1 MTQKPL
7 YRSLDANLALLE
19 EMFGRSDDFYTK
31 RLMLAGIPCAI
42 VMFTGLSSPEK
53 LCRMAL
59 DMLDRDP
66 AMLGG
71 GEGLC
76 DYLSALIARQKR
88 RKTPNE
94 ALIRTLEHDRE
105 LLSGGVSLLSNGLSV
120 LLIDG
125 VRRGVAFS
133 TQEMPQRS
141 VSTPMSEGNLRGP
154 QEAFTEL
161 LRNNISLLRRQ
172 FRTGTLVAEISTAR
186 TRAKTEYCLCYD
198 SAMAPKE
205 TIDALRER
213 LGPAEIS
220 VLLGRAYFASFLKQ
234 DKLNLFPAAAYT
246 ERPATACARLCEGKA
261 VVLVAGCPYALI
273 VPSFFA
279 EHFECLDD
287 YASGA
292 VFAGLIRIL
301 KYLAF
306 LLAVFGPGLYVMAVA
321 FAPEIIPIRLLT
333 KLAQGEAST
342 PLPPM
347 LEMLC
352 VTLLLE
358 IVREAGLRAPQSIS
372 HTVSL
377 VGALIIGE
385 TAVSAGIVS
394 VPVLTMAAA
403 ATIATLAVPS
413 LYEQS
418 ILFRF
423 AVIVLAGCFGVPGMA
438 CAALTILAMA
448 CGSEP
453 FGYDYLYPL
462 MPPGRASVRDG
473 FVRSI
478 WSRLAK
484 SGEVISRHEA

>member
-1 MTQKPL
+1 MQKPAL
-7 YRSLDANLALLE
+7 CRALPKNLAVLQDR
-19 EMFGRSDDFYTK
+19 FGGSDDFYTK
-31 RLMLAGIPCAI
+31 KLSVGGIACAI
-42 VMFTGLSSPEK
+42 VLFTGISSPEK
-53 LCRMAL
+53 LCRLAL

-66 AMLGG
+66 AFFGG
-71 GEGLC
+71 GPGLC
-76 DYLSALIARQKR
+76 EYLLHQSLIPAEPQ
-88 RKTPNE
+88 PASDLGE
-94 ALIRTLEHDRE
+94 IGE
-105 LLSGGVSLLSNGLSV
+105 LLANGMSL

-125 VRRGVAFS
+125 CEQAVVFS
-133 TQEMPQRS
+133 TQEM
-141 VSTPMSEGNLRGP
+141 
-154 QEAFTEL
+154 
-161 LRNNISLLRRQ
+161 
-172 FRTGTLVAEISTAR
+172 LVAEIATAR
-186 TRAKTEYCLCYD
+186 CRAKTEYCLCYD
-198 SAMAPKE
+198 SALAPPE
-205 TIDALRER
+205 TIAALRAR
-213 LGPAEIS
+213 LAQIELP
-220 VLLGRAYFASFLKQ
+220 VLLDSAYFASFLKQ

-261 VVLVAGCPYALI
+261 VVLVAGSPYAMV

-292 VFAGLIRIL
+292 VFAGLIRLL

-306 LLAVFGPGLYVMAVA
+306 LLSVFGPGLYVMAVA
-321 FAPEIIPIRLLT
+321 FAPEIIPVQLLT
-333 KLAQGEAST
+333 KLAQAEAQT

-347 LEMLC
+347 LEMLA

-372 HTVSL
+372 HTVSI

-385 TAVSAGIVS
+385 TAVDAGIVS

-423 AVIVLAGCFGVPGMA
+423 CVILLAGLFGVLGLT
-438 CAALTILAMA
+438 CAALMILAMA

-462 MPPGRASVRDG
+462 MPPGKASVRDG

-478 WSRLAK
+478 WSELAK
-484 SGEVISRHEA
+484 AGEVIGRHEV

>member
-1 MTQKPL
+1 MQKPAL
-7 YRSLDANLALLE
+7 CRALTQNLAVLQDR
-19 EMFGRSDDFYTK
+19 FGGSDDFYTK
-31 RLMLAGIPCAI
+31 KLSVGGIRCAI
-42 VMFTGLSSPEK
+42 IMFTGISSPEK
-53 LCRMAL
+53 LCRLAL

-66 AMLGG
+66 AFFGG
-71 GEGLC
+71 GPGLC
-76 DYLSALIARQKR
+76 DYLLKQSLIPAEPQ
-88 RKTPNE
+88 PASDIE
-94 ALIRTLEHDRE
+94 EIGE
-105 LLSGGVSLLSNGLSV
+105 LLANGMSL
-120 LLIDG
+120 LLIDDCDQA
-125 VRRGVAFS
+125 VVFS

-141 VSTPMSEGNLRGP
+141 ISTPSGEGNMRGS

-161 LRNNISLLRRQ
+161 LRNNVSLLRRQ
-172 FRTGTLVAEISTAR
+172 FRSGTLVAEITTAH

-198 SAMAPKE
+198 SALAPAE
-205 TIDALRER
+205 TIHALRDR
-213 LGPAEIS
+213 LEKIELP
-220 VLLGRAYFASFLKQ
+220 VLLDSAYFASFLKQ

-261 VVLVAGCPYALI
+261 
-273 VPSFFA
+273 
-279 EHFECLDD
+279 
-287 YASGA
+287 
-292 VFAGLIRIL
+292 AGLIRLL

-306 LLAVFGPGLYVMAVA
+306 LLSVFGPGLYVMAVA
-321 FAPEIIPIRLLT
+321 FAPEIIPAQLLT
-333 KLAQGEAST
+333 KLAQAEAQT

-347 LEMLC
+347 LEMLA

-372 HTVSL
+372 HTVSI

-385 TAVSAGIVS
+385 TAVNAGIVS

-423 AVIVLAGCFGVPGMA
+423 CVILLAGLFGVLGLT
-438 CAALTILAMA
+438 CAALMILAMA

-462 MPPGRASVRDG
+462 MPPGKASVRDG

-478 WSRLAK
+478 WSELAK
-484 SGEVISRHEA
+484 AGEVIGRHEM

>member
-1 MTQKPL
+1 MRKK
-7 YRSLDANLALLE
+7 AL
-19 EMFGRSDDFYTK
+19 RISV
-31 RLMLAGIPCAI
+31 AA
-42 VMFTGLSSPEK
+42 
-53 LCRMAL
+53 
-59 DMLDRDP
+59 
-66 AMLGG
+66 
-71 GEGLC
+71 
-76 DYLSALIARQKR
+76 ALIASMMSVPAYAESAVVTGNGVNMRSGPGTNYR
-88 RKTPNE
+88 VIDSLPRGATVNVS
-94 ALIRTLEHDRE
+94 DR
-105 LLSGGVSLLSNGLSV
+105 SNGSWYAVDYNGSSGFMSASYLS
-120 LLIDG
+120 ITEEDYSG
-125 VRRGVAFS
+125 V
-133 TQEMPQRS
+133 T
-141 VSTPMSEGNLRGP
+141 TPSGEGNMRGS

-161 LRNNISLLRRQ
+161 LRNNVSLLRRQ
-172 FRTGTLVAEISTAR
+172 FRSGTLVAEIATAH

-198 SAMAPKE
+198 SALAPAE
-205 TIDALRER
+205 TIHALRDR
-213 LGPAEIS
+213 LEKIELP
-220 VLLGRAYFASFLKQ
+220 VLLDSAYFASFLKQ

-261 VVLVAGCPYALI
+261 VVLVAGCPYAMV

-279 EHFECLDD
+279 EHFDCLDD

-292 VFAGLIRIL
+292 VFAGLIRLL

-306 LLAVFGPGLYVMAVA
+306 LLSVFGPGLYVMAVA
-321 FAPEIIPIRLLT
+321 FAPEIIPVQLLT
-333 KLAQGEAST
+333 KLAQAEAQT

-347 LEMLC
+347 LEMLA

-372 HTVSL
+372 HTVSI

-385 TAVSAGIVS
+385 TAVNAGIVS

-423 AVIVLAGCFGVPGMA
+423 CVILLAGLFGVLGLT
-438 CAALTILAMA
+438 CAALMILAMA

-462 MPPGRASVRDG
+462 MPPGKASVRDG

-478 WSRLAK
+478 WSELAK
-484 SGEVISRHEA
+484 AGEVIGRHEM

>member
-1 MTQKPL
+1 MTQKSL

-53 LCRMAL
+53 LCHMAL

-76 DYLSALIARQKR
+76 DYLLTQSRVPAEPDAVEDRTALV
-88 RKTPNE
+88 E
-94 ALIRTLEHDRE
+94 
-105 LLSGGVSLLSNGLSV
+105 LLSNGLSV

-141 VSTPMSEGNLRGP
+141 ISTPMSEGNLRGP

-198 SAMAPKE
+198 STLASKE

-213 LGPAEIS
+213 LEQVEIP
-220 VLLGRAYFASFLKQ
+220 VLLDSAYFASFLKQ

-273 VPSFFA
+273 VPSFCRALRVPRRLRLGRSVCRTYPYFKISR
-279 EHFECLDD
+279 LP
-287 YASGA
+287 
-292 VFAGLIRIL
+292 AGR
-301 KYLAF
+301 
-306 LLAVFGPGLYVMAVA
+306 
-321 FAPEIIPIRLLT
+321 
-333 KLAQGEAST
+333 
-342 PLPPM
+342 
-347 LEMLC
+347 
-352 VTLLLE
+352 
-358 IVREAGLRAPQSIS
+358 VRA
-372 HTVSL
+372 
-377 VGALIIGE
+377 GALRHGRGLC
-385 TAVSAGIVS
+385 AGDHPYPAFDQAGTGRGIH
-394 VPVLTMAAA
+394 AAA
-403 ATIATLAVPS
+403 ANAGNALRNAA
-413 LYEQS
+413 
-418 ILFRF
+418 FRNRPRGR
-423 AVIVLAGCFGVPGMA
+423 AA
-438 CAALTILAMA
+438 CAAVYQPH
-448 CGSEP
+448 GQ
-453 FGYDYLYPL
+453 
-462 MPPGRASVRDG
+462 PGRRAHHRRDRCQRGHRQRAG
-473 FVRSI
+473 FNDGRCGDDCHAGCAV
-478 WSRLAK
+478 A
-484 SGEVISRHEA
+484 V